1 MHKKIL
7 LPLFLILVLP
17 TSSALAEDARSIVD
31 KVLELQEERRE
42 GVNSYTVEQSVMGQ
56 KVQVVFERVTV
67 TGPDGKPVDTFQV
80 RMPDGYAGAE
90 GEMSRED
97 FDEMSQNAVDT
108 IHDLAEQA
116 KLVGTEEVDGRKA
129 FHLAASDINR
139 VEDIGMDGTFTM
151 NGIEVWVD
159 TDKYVPLRMVMNGVM
174 NTDGTDRP
182 ITMDISQQD
191 YRDVPGSNMYESYR
205 QIMRMNGEMS
215 DEMRAQMEQAR
226 AGLEEFEKQMETMPE
241 SQREMMMNMMGDQIE
256 MMRKL
261 AAGDGLEIV
270 TEVVSITVE

>member
-1 MHKKIL
+1 MHKNLIL
-7 LPLFLILVLP
+7 LLVFVLALP
-17 TSSALAEDARSIVD
+17 AQSALAEDARSIVD

-42 GVNSYTVEQSVMGQ
+42 GVTRYTVEQSVMGQ
-56 KVQVVFERVTV
+56 RLEVVFERVTV
-67 TGPDGKPVDTFQV
+67 TGPDGNPVDTFQV
-80 RMPDGYAGAE
+80 RMPDGFDGAE

-116 KLVGTEEVDGRKA
+116 QLVGTEQVDGRDA
-129 FHLAASDINR
+129 FHLVARDINR

-151 NGIEVWVD
+151 NGIDIWVD

-174 NTDGTDRP
+174 NTDGNDRP
-182 ITMDISQQD
+182 ITMDILQQD

-205 QIMRMNGEMS
+205 QVMRMNGEMS
-215 DEMRAQMEQAR
+215 DEMKAQMEQAR
-226 AGLEEFEKQMETMPE
+226 AGLEEFEKQMASMPE
-241 SQREMMMNMMGDQIE
+241 SQREMMMNMMGDQVE

-261 AAGDGLEIV
+261 AAGDGLEII
-270 TEVVSITVE
+270 TEVVSITAE